1 MAEPIKITVQGVL
14 EDLKKGYTRTI
25 SDRQYKGEKMSIEEK
40 YGLNKSQVKDL
51 FDHPKLKGKK
61 TIAIKV
67 PAFILIDEED
77 GSDSDIDKSTETPS
91 ITSTTSIE
99 ESSEAIDENVSEE
112 EHAAESTSDEDP
124 SWMA

>member
-40 YGLNKSQVKDL
+40 
-51 FDHPKLKGKK
+51 
-61 TIAIKV
+61 
-67 PAFILIDEED
+67 
-77 GSDSDIDKSTETPS
+77 STETPS

-99 ESSEAIDENVSEE
+99 ESSETIDENVSEE